1 MNKPTQPAT
10 PDSAAGALTRQA
22 LLDAAR
28 MVFARQG
35 FEGASVR
42 AITTAAGANLGSIT
56 YHFGSKRALYE
67 AMLEESLR
75 PVLVRVQGAAKGD
88 GSALDRIVA
97 VVEAYFDHF
106 AIHADLPHLLLQEIT
121 AGKKPP
127 PAVLEIVAKVMG
139 TIAEL
144 QVEGQAEGSIRPAHP
159 LLTALSTVAQPVY
172 LTLVAPLARSLTG
185 MDLSEE
191 KTRRVVIDHA
201 TTFVRHALEPAPEIG

>member
-1 MNKPTQPAT
+1 MNDPISTT
-10 PDSAAGALTRQA
+10 SPDTAAGALTRQA
-22 LLDAAR
+22 LRDAAR
-28 MVFARQG
+28 EIFATQG

-42 AITTAAGANLGSIT
+42 AITTAAGTNLGSIT

-75 PVLVRVQGAAKGD
+75 PVLTRVQNAAAGE

-106 AIHADLPHLLLQEIT
+106 AIHPDLPHLLLQEIT

-127 PAVLEIVAKVMG
+127 PAVLRIVAEVMG
-139 TIAEL
+139 TIAAL
-144 QVEGQAEGSIRPAHP
+144 QVEGEEEGSIRPAHP

-172 LTLVAPLARSLTG
+172 LTLVAPVARSLTG
-185 MDLSEE
+185 MDLTEDQ
-191 KTRRVVIDHA
+191 TRRVVIDHA